1 VAMHD
6 QPWALALASLG
17 GVPLVSFV
25 VVVVNGLLLDV
36 LVALKARRRR
46 GGVLAAGALG
56 LVLLAAGVA
65 DITRFQPTVTGEIR
79 YALLQGNDQNRTL
92 TAEEVAS
99 DYLFGKH
106 LELARELDGDYDL
119 IVFPESSLERDPT
132 TNPDVRAQL
141 TDLAREHDATVV
153 ANARVPTDDGG
164 LYNANVSY
172 TRGGR
177 EQGIYAKQHLVPFG
191 EYVPLRDELSFIGE
205 LDQIPYDYEAG
216 DRRVMFR
223 AGGHPLGS
231 VICFESAFAPIV
243 SDYVRDGAEV
253 LLVSTN
259 NRSYRRSGLSAQHVA
274 LSQLRAAETGRP
286 VLHAAI
292 SGISAVVEPDGR
304 VHDESELFV
313 NRVIEGGVETTTG
326 ETLYVRLGDWV
337 LILAGLALIAVAVVA
352 VLRPRTPPVE

>member
-1 VAMHD
+1 
-6 QPWALALASLG
+6 
-17 GVPLVSFV
+17 
-25 VVVVNGLLLDV
+25 
-36 LVALKARRRR
+36 
-46 GGVLAAGALG
+46 
-56 LVLLAAGVA
+56 
-65 DITRFQPTVTGEIR
+65 
-79 YALLQGNDQNRTL
+79 
-92 TAEEVAS
+92 
-99 DYLFGKH
+99 
-106 LELARELDGDYDL
+106 
-119 IVFPESSLERDPT
+119 
-132 TNPDVRAQL
+132 
-141 TDLAREHDATVV
+141 
-153 ANARVPTDDGG
+153 
-164 LYNANVSY
+164 
-172 TRGGR
+172 
-177 EQGIYAKQHLVPFG
+177 VPFG